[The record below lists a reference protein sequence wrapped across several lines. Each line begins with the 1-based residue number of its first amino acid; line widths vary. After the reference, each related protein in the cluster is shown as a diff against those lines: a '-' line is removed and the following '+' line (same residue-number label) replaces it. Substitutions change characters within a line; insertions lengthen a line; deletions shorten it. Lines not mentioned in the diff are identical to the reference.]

1 MRAVL
6 GLDAAWTTTQP
17 SGVALVVEHSRGRWR
32 CARVAPSVDAFCAER
47 VDWTARP
54 RGSAIDVD
62 RLLAA
67 LPAVGRLTVAIDMPV
82 GKTPPLARRASDDAV
97 TRAFGRFGCGT
108 HSPTPERPGAVSVAV
123 TKAFTARGIPVAAS
137 SDAPEGRLLE
147 VYPHPAVMGLL
158 ERSYRVPYK
167 VSRAAQY
174 WPGLPLVERTRRLAD
189 ELSALHDVL
198 THRFAGLSMPR
209 PPRAT
214 TLAGLKRYEDGL
226 DALVCAFIGV
236 EVIEGRGMAF
246 GDETA
251 AIWLP
256 RSLETRSLRRGPGAG

>member
-17 SGVALVVEHSRGRWR
+17 SGVALVVEQARGQWR
-32 CARVAPSVDAFCAER
+32 CVRVAPSVESFCAAQ
-47 VDWTARP
+47 VDWSERP
-54 RGSAIDVD
+54 RGGAIDVD

-67 LPAVGRLTVAIDMPV
+67 LPSVQRLTVAIDLPV
-82 GKTPPLARRASDDAV
+82 GKTAPLARRASDNAV

-108 HSPTPERPGAVSVAV
+108 HSPTPERPGPLSV
-123 TKAFTARGIPVAAS
+123 TLMKAFSARGLPVAAAG
-137 SDAPEGRLLE
+137 DAPEGCLLE

-158 ERSYRVPYK
+158 QRSYRVPYK

-174 WPGLPLVERTRRLAD
+174 WPGVSLRERTRRLVS
-189 ELSALHDVL
+189 ELTALHGAL
-198 THRFAGLSMPR
+198 SRRFRGVTMPR
-209 PPRAT
+209 PPVAT
-214 TLAGLKRYEDGL
+214 TLSALKRYEDAL

-236 EVIEGRGMAF
+236 EVIEGRGAAF

-256 RSLETRSLRRGPGAG
+256 RGLEERSLRRAPGAG